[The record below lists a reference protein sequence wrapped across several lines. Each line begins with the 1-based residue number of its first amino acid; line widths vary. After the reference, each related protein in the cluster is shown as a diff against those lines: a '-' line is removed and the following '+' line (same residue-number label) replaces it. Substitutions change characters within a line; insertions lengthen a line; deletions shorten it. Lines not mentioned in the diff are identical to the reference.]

1 MAVEIEELLS
11 CSWISWFDPISTWTS
26 IHQHESQAKICSQS
40 LRGPVSHDPWFPKVQ
55 SWCESWS
62 HGDVLMPCPVLRRR
76 FSEGMHLDVV
86 NSTSLMVVNDDYTW
100 TWIALVCYWIKGQRC
115 LLARIHEVFFS
126 RNWWV
131 DLHVLWWFGHLSFLS
146 VAFAKHQSG
155 HHDHRWQIQGE
166 PRETE
171 RQCTEMYQGFL
182 LQNFPGNGKV
192 LVVGKC
198 RKLTNDCAPHFQAT
212 QLNLDPS

>member
-1 MAVEIEELLS
+1 MNFLIRSNINLNKYS
-11 CSWISWFDPISTWTS
+11 STWISS
-26 IHQHESQAKICSQS
+26 KICSQS

-76 FSEGMHLDVV
+76 FSEGMHLDV
-86 NSTSLMVVNDDYTW
+86 NSTSLMVVNDDYTD
-100 TWIALVCYWIKGQRC
+100 LNSSCM
-115 LLARIHEVFFS
+115 LLNQSSKLFTCKNSWRVFFIFFKKLMS
-126 RNWWV
+126 WHACPLMIWE
-131 DLHVLWWFGHLSFLS
+131 HLLLLS

-155 HHDHRWQIQGE
+155 HHDHRWQIQGA

-182 LQNFPGNGKV
+182 LQNSLGNGKV
-192 LVVGKC
+192 LVAGKC

-212 QLNLDPS
+212 HLNLDPS